1 MKENILINGVKVI
14 YEQKIG
20 EITSFCI
27 GFKAGASEEKEE
39 GKYGIAHAV
48 EHCIFK
54 GTKNRTEKE
63 INSLCDEIFGF
74 NNAMTNF
81 PYVVYYGTTLSKDF
95 EAGFELYSDIIINP
109 SFPEEGFEEEK
120 NIICEELKEWKDDKE
135 QFCEDELFKNA
146 FGSVRIKECIIGKH
160 TNIKKFTLD
169 DIKEFYN
176 KYYVP
181 SNCVISVVSS
191 LSEETIMEIIEKYM
205 LAFKKSGKVDREYEY
220 ESNKS
225 GLFYSKRD
233 IEGARIQYIFPVHN
247 LSNKEIKAL
256 RIFNN
261 IFGEGTSSFIYD
273 EIRTK
278 YGLAYEIYSK
288 IKNEGGIKLYSI
300 NMGTSKENIAK
311 SIEIIDNTIDKAK
324 ELKGYFTNLKIK
336 SLEKSIKLKRALQ
349 LERSIQLAMQLC
361 VHYIMYGSSID
372 VYYDLDFDIDE
383 KFIIRTIS
391 KVLTN
396 PSIQVVEP

>member
-14 YEQKIG
+14 YEQRMG

-27 GFKAGASEEKEE
+27 GFKAGASEEKLQNE
-39 GKYGIAHAV
+39 YGIAHAV
-48 EHCIFK
+48 EHCVFK
-54 GTKNRTEKE
+54 GTKSRTEKE
-63 INSLCDEIFGF
+63 INNLCDEIFGF

-109 SFPEEGFEEEK
+109 TFPEKGFEEEK

-146 FGSVRIKECIIGKH
+146 FSNVRIKECIIGNH
-160 TNIKKFTLD
+160 SDIKKFTIED
-169 DIKEFYN
+169 VKEFYN

-191 LSEETIMEIIEKYM
+191 LSEEVVMEIIERYM
-205 LAFKKSGKVDREYEY
+205 LAFRKTGKVNREYEY
-220 ESNKS
+220 ENNKS
-225 GLFYSKRD
+225 GIFYSKRD
-233 IEGARIQYIFPVHN
+233 IEGARIQYIFPIHN

-288 IKNEGGIKLYSI
+288 IKNESGIKLYSI
-300 NMGTSKENIAK
+300 NMGTSKENIDK
-311 SIEIIDNTIDKAK
+311 SIKIINDTINEAK
-324 ELKGYFTNLKIK
+324 ELKGYFTNLKIN
-336 SLEKSIKLKRALQ
+336 SLKKSIKLKRALG
-349 LERSIQLAMQLC
+349 LEKSIQLAMQLC
-361 VHYIMYGSSID
+361 VHYIMYGSCMD
-372 VYYDLDFDIDE
+372 VCYDLDFDIDE
-383 KFIIRTIS
+383 QFIIKTIN
-391 KVLTN
+391 KVFQK

>member
-14 YEQKIG
+14 YEQRLG

-27 GFKAGASEEKEE
+27 GFKAGASEEKKQNE
-39 GKYGIAHAV
+39 YGIAHAV

-63 INSLCDEIFGF
+63 INNLCDEIFGF

-81 PYVVYYGTTLSKDF
+81 PYVVYYGTSLSKDF

-109 SFPEEGFEEEK
+109 TFPEEGFEEEK

-146 FGSVRIKECIIGKH
+146 FTGVRIKECIIGNYN
-160 TNIKKFTLD
+160 NIKSFTLED
-169 DIKEFYN
+169 LKEFYN
-176 KYYVP
+176 KYYIP

-191 LSEETIMEIIEKYM
+191 LSEETVMEIIEKYM
-205 LAFKKSGKVDREYEY
+205 LAFRKSGKVNHEYEY
-220 ESNKS
+220 EENRS
-225 GLFYSKRD
+225 GIFYSKRE
-233 IEGARIQYIFPVHN
+233 IEGARIQYVFPIHN

-261 IFGEGTSSFIYD
+261 VFGEGTSSFIYD

-311 SIEIIDNTIDKAK
+311 SIEIIDNTINEVKQ
-324 ELKGYFTNLKIK
+324 LKGYFTKLKIK
-336 SLEKSIKLKRALQ
+336 SLEKNIKLKRALG

-361 VHYIMYGSSID
+361 VHYIMYGSLMD
-372 VYYDLDFDIDE
+372 VYYDLDFDMDE
-383 KFIIRTIS
+383 NFIIKTVN
-391 KVLTN
+391 KVLKN

>member
-14 YEQKIG
+14 YEQRIG

-27 GFKAGASEEKEE
+27 GFKAGASEEKLQD
-39 GKYGIAHAV
+39 KYGIAHAV

-63 INSLCDEIFGF
+63 INDLCDEIFGF

-120 NIICEELKEWKDDKE
+120 NIICEELNEWKDDKE
-135 QFCEDELFKNA
+135 QFCEDELLKNA
-146 FGSVRIKECIIGKH
+146 FNNIRIKECIIGNH
-160 TNIKKFTLD
+160 RNIKKFTLD

-176 KYYVP
+176 KYYIP

-191 LSEETIMEIIEKYM
+191 LSEETVMEIIERYM
-205 LAFKKSGKVDREYEY
+205 LAFKKTGKVNHDYKYEN
-220 ESNKS
+220 NKS
-225 GLFYSKRD
+225 GLFYSKRE
-233 IEGARIQYIFPVHN
+233 IEGARIQYIFPIHS
-247 LSNKEIKAL
+247 LTNKEIKAL

-288 IKNEGGIKLYSI
+288 IKNEGGIKLYTI

-311 SIEIIDNTIDKAK
+311 SIEIIDNTINEAK
-324 ELKGYFTNLKIK
+324 QLSGYFTNLKIK
-336 SLEKSIKLKRALQ
+336 SLEKSIKLKRALE
-349 LERSIQLAMQLC
+349 LERSIQLAAQLC
-361 VHYIMYGSSID
+361 THYIMYGTSID
-372 VYYDLDFDIDE
+372 VYYDLDFNINE
-383 KFIIRTIS
+383 NFILKTVN
-391 KVLTN
+391 KVLQN

>member
-14 YEQKIG
+14 YEQRIG

-27 GFKAGASEEKEE
+27 GFKAGASEEKLQD
-39 GKYGIAHAV
+39 KYGIAHAV

-54 GTKNRTEKE
+54 ETKNRTEKE
-63 INSLCDEIFGF
+63 INDLCDEIFGF

-120 NIICEELKEWKDDKE
+120 NIICEELNEWKDDKE
-135 QFCEDELFKNA
+135 QFCEDELLKNA
-146 FGSVRIKECIIGKH
+146 FNNIRIKECIIGNH
-160 TNIKKFTLD
+160 RNIKKFTLD

-176 KYYVP
+176 KYYIP

-191 LSEETIMEIIEKYM
+191 LSEETVMEIIERYM
-205 LAFKKSGKVDREYEY
+205 LAFKKTGKVNHDYKYEN
-220 ESNKS
+220 NKS
-225 GLFYSKRD
+225 GLFYSKRE
-233 IEGARIQYIFPVHN
+233 IEGARIQYIFPIHS
-247 LSNKEIKAL
+247 LTNKEIKAL

-288 IKNEGGIKLYSI
+288 IKNEGGIKLYTI

-311 SIEIIDNTIDKAK
+311 SIEIIDNTINEAK
-324 ELKGYFTNLKIK
+324 QLSGYFTNLKIK
-336 SLEKSIKLKRALQ
+336 SLEKSIKLKRALE
-349 LERSIQLAMQLC
+349 LERSIQLAAQLC
-361 VHYIMYGSSID
+361 THYIMYGTSID
-372 VYYDLDFDIDE
+372 VYYDLDFNINE
-383 KFIIRTIS
+383 NFILKTVN
-391 KVLTN
+391 KVLQN

>member
-14 YEQKIG
+14 YEQRIG

-39 GKYGIAHAV
+39 KEYGIAHAV

-63 INSLCDEIFGF
+63 INNLCDEIFGF

-81 PYVVYYGTTLSKDF
+81 PYVVYYGTSLSKDF
-95 EAGFELYSDIIINP
+95 EAGFELYSDILINP
-109 SFPEEGFEEEK
+109 TFMEEGFEEEK

-146 FGSVRIKECIIGKH
+146 FKNVRIKECIIGNH
-160 TNIKKFTLD
+160 DNIKSFTLE
-169 DIKEFYN
+169 DIREFYN
-176 KYYVP
+176 KYYIP

-191 LSEETIMEIIEKYM
+191 LSEETVMGIIEKYM
-205 LAFKKSGKVDREYEY
+205 LAFKKSGKVNREYEY
-220 ESNKS
+220 ENNKS
-225 GLFYSKRD
+225 GIFYSKRE
-233 IEGARIQYIFPVHN
+233 IEGARIQYIFPIHS

-311 SIEIIDNTIDKAK
+311 SIEIIDNTINEAK
-324 ELKGYFTNLKIK
+324 QLKGYFTNLKIK
-336 SLEKSIKLKRALQ
+336 SLEKNIKLKRALG
-349 LERSIQLAMQLC
+349 LEMSIQLAMQLC
-361 VHYIMYGSSID
+361 VHHIMYGSALD

-383 KFIIRTIS
+383 KFIVKTVN
-391 KVLTN
+391 KVLQN

>member
-14 YEQKIG
+14 YEQRIG

-27 GFKAGASEEKEE
+27 GFKAGASEEKMQS
-39 GKYGIAHAV
+39 KYGIAHAV
-48 EHCIFK
+48 EHCVFK

-63 INSLCDEIFGF
+63 INNLCDEIFGF

-109 SFPEEGFEEEK
+109 TFPEEGFEEEK

-146 FGSVRIKECIIGKH
+146 FNNVRIKECIIGNH
-160 TNIKKFTLD
+160 NNIKKFTLK

-181 SNCVISVVSS
+181 SNCVVSVVSS
-191 LSEETIMEIIEKYM
+191 LSEEAVMEIIEKYM
-205 LAFKKSGKVDREYEY
+205 LAFKKSGKVSREYEY
-220 ESNKS
+220 ENNKS
-225 GLFYSKRD
+225 GIFYSKRD
-233 IEGARIQYIFPVHN
+233 IEGARIQYIFPIYN
-247 LSNKEIKAL
+247 LNNKEIKAL

-273 EIRTK
+273 KIRTK

-300 NMGTSKENIAK
+300 NMGTSKENIDK
-311 SIEIIDNTIDKAK
+311 SIKIINNTINEVK

-336 SLEKSIKLKRALQ
+336 SLEKSIKLKRALG
-349 LERSIQLAMQLC
+349 LERSIQLAMQFC
-361 VHYIMYGSSID
+361 VHYIMYGSTIH

-383 KFIIRTIS
+383 QFIIKTIN
-391 KVLTN
+391 KVLQN
-396 PSIQVVEP
+396 PSIQIVEP